1 MGWGCLM
8 RGWRIAKAKRA
19 TDLSGKGA
27 AIEGGRWNDQDVPA
41 VYMGMTPAICCLET
55 FVHAA
60 GEPTVP
66 LKITCFELPA
76 DTSLYL
82 QVDATGLPEGWAS
95 LPADRPSMA
104 FGTAWLK
111 SNSHLGLIIPS
122 AILPLE
128 RNIVINP
135 SHPAVSQIQVVEMYD
150 FMYDPRMFQVG
161 SLNH

>member
-1 MGWGCLM
+1 M
-8 RGWRIAKAKRA
+8 RGWRIAKEKRA
-19 TDLSGKGA
+19 ADLTGKGA

-55 FVHAA
+55 FVHAV
-60 GEPTVP
+60 GEPTFP

-76 DTSLYL
+76 EISLYL
-82 QVDATGLPEGWAS
+82 EVEATNLPVGWES
-95 LPADRPSMA
+95 LPADRPSMD

-135 SHPAVSQIQVVEMYD
+135 NHHAASQIKVIEVYD

-161 SLNH
+161 KQS

>member
-1 MGWGCLM
+1 M
-8 RGWRIAKAKRA
+8 RAWRIAKEKRA
-19 TDLSGKGA
+19 TDLTGKGA

-55 FVHAA
+55 FVHAV
-60 GEPTVP
+60 GEPTFP
-66 LKITCFELPA
+66 LKITYFELPGEI
-76 DTSLYL
+76 SLYL
-82 QVDATGLPEGWAS
+82 EVEATSLPEGWAS
-95 LPADRPSMA
+95 LPADRPSMD

-135 SHPAVSQIQVVEMYD
+135 NHQAASQIKVVEVYD

-161 SLNH
+161 KQA